1 MDAPPFGRG
10 YLLREICLTRRSC
23 RDYPWACLVPGFGDK
38 RLADSPTGICRRLMR
53 VTYKLGPCI
62 SRQPKAQSMKDL
74 LEKLI
79 GLIPAYFD
87 DLLPLVS
94 GPKRFIA
101 KRLSSDELAMQKAL
115 IFLAVS
121 FLIGWVLKIPL
132 LRGDPFLELGTD
144 SAFVLIQVMA
154 YGGALYLA
162 WRIAGG
168 SAAMQKFLTI
178 HFYYSGILKLI
189 ETSLHL
195 GIMGTIRAADP
206 LYLRSSMMLRI
217 VGTWPRSLLK
227 TASDCLQIQA
237 TDFRFGYS
245 SWDTAP
251 C

>member
-1 MDAPPFGRG
+1 
-10 YLLREICLTRRSC
+10 
-23 RDYPWACLVPGFGDK
+23 
-38 RLADSPTGICRRLMR
+38 MR

-206 LYLRSSMMLRI
+206 ALFKEFYDVAYSGNMASFVIKNSERLLANPGYRLSLWVQFVGYGTLLTWIFVGWGAFRELNQLSKVRSIMA
-217 VGTWPRSLLK
+217 GLLFFVFWFPV
-227 TASDCLQIQA
+227 TALTFLIA
-237 TDFRFGYS
+237 N
-245 SWDTAP
+245 ALAK
-251 C
+251 